1 MLNNYNTGLIDMS
14 IMAELSINL
23 NQVLEFAYGAPVR
36 E

>member
-1 MLNNYNTGLIDMS
+1 MLNNYNTGLIATS

-23 NQVLEFAYGAPVR
+23 NHVLEFAYVAPVR